1 MSKAIVTVPV
11 ADGYTS
17 QRFFEFDLSGD
28 LDLVVR
34 DSAVLI
40 TSPGDVMEQVFA
52 PGQWSRIEFIR
63 DEHDD

>member
-28 LDLVVR
+28 LDLRVA
-34 DSAVLI
+34 DHAVLVLG
-40 TSPGDVMEQVFA
+40 PDEVPVQVFA
-52 PGQWSRIEFIR
+52 RGQWSRIEFIR